1 MKKMSID
8 KRHKIQ
14 EVDKKY
20 PEYLIKE
27 SNLIRIYIHK
37 KLRNNSIQFPIK
49 TNFIN
54 SFTNSLKNMLII
66 LLIINL
72 FCLSFSSHIQ
82 LNTIHIYKDNEYK
95 LIYTPLIQSF
105 ITDIKVNGNSY
116 QGWNSFLCPCNCY
129 YKDEDQYFYIKCKSK
144 KKCK

>member
-1 MKKMSID
+1 MSRD

-27 SNLIRIYIHK
+27 SNLIRIYFHK
-37 KLRNNSIQFPIK
+37 KLRNNTIPFPIK

-66 LLIINL
+66 LLTL
-72 FCLSFSSHIQ
+72 
-82 LNTIHIYKDNEYK
+82 
-95 LIYTPLIQSF
+95 
-105 ITDIKVNGNSY
+105 
-116 QGWNSFLCPCNCY
+116 
-129 YKDEDQYFYIKCKSK
+129 
-144 KKCK
+144 